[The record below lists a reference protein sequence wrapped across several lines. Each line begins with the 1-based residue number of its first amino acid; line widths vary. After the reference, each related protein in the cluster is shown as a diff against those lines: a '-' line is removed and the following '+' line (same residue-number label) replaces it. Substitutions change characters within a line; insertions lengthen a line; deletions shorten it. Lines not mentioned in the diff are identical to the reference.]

1 MRVTLRPI
9 EATDAPFLLSVYSGT
24 REEEL
29 ARVPWTRQQK
39 DVFVAQQFGA
49 QSVHYAQH
57 YPGMSAHVVV
67 INGEPAGRLLV
78 DRWDSEIRIVDI
90 SLLPEHRN
98 RGAGSLLIS
107 DLKSEAAATGR
118 SLSIHVEKFNP
129 ALRLYRRL
137 GFRQL
142 QDGEV
147 YLLMEWREP
156 ALESESESVPGRGTR
171 SR

>member
-1 MRVTLRPI
+1 MEVALRPI
-9 EATDAPFLLSVYSGT
+9 TGADESFLLSVYSGT
-24 REEEL
+24 RKEEL
-29 ARVPWTRQQK
+29 SRVPWTRHQK
-39 DVFVAQQFGA
+39 DEFVAQQFGA
-49 QSVHYAQH
+49 QSAHYARH
-57 YPGMSAHVVV
+57 YPAMSADV
-67 INGEPAGRLLV
+67 IVIDGEPAGRLLV
-78 DRWDSEIRIVDI
+78 DRWEAEIRIVDI

-129 ALRLYRRL
+129 ALRLYERL

-156 ALESESESVPGRGTR
+156 ALESGPGRPGN
-171 SR
+171 SL